1 MLFLSRIKSSESKF
15 TREPDLGYNFEKLT
29 FVNLR
34 IVCHSVFVHYAQKVF
49 GSHSVLKAVDKRKYR
64 LTFLLL
70 IICSEQIFMLRFCR
84 KSQTLL

>member
-34 IVCHSVFVHYAQKVF
+34 IVCHSVFVHYAQKAF
-49 GSHSVLKAVDKRKYR
+49 GSRSVLQAVDKRKYR

-70 IICSEQIFMLRFCR
+70 DLFSEPIFLLRFCR
-84 KSQTLL
+84 ESQTLL